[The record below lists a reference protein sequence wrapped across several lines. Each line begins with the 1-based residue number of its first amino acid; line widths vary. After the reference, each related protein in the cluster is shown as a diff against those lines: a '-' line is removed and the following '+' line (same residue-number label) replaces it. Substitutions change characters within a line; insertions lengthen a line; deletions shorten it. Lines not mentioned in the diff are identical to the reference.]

1 MQDLELLQYDI
12 LYGNQF
18 AYQGEEM
25 PVKTPHMIMGVKD
38 VSLKEI
44 IPHLNEGYSLYGE
57 NFTRSSKVFVNDEKQ
72 KSVFLNNTRI
82 DIPETELNE
91 GDVVTIIQMGSKKT
105 VFRTSNQYMY
115 QDGKLIERVGTG
127 TDVNRS
133 WLEQS
138 NIDEQEEK

>member
-1 MQDLELLQYDI
+1 M
-12 LYGNQF
+12 
-18 AYQGEEM
+18 
-25 PVKTPHMIMGVKD
+25 
-38 VSLKEI
+38 
-44 IPHLNEGYSLYGE
+44 
-57 NFTRSSKVFVNDEKQ
+57 FVNDEKQ

-91 GDVVTIIQMGSKKT
+91 GDVVTIIQMGSKNT